1 MNIEESK
8 KLNKL
13 ITITCYVYIALAVV
27 LLIILLAYIG
37 HKIDGGLC
45 YENSIKINQFENITS
60 I

>member
-1 MNIEESK
+1 MNIEESR

-37 HKIDGGLC
+37 HQIDGGVC
-45 YENSIKINQFENITS
+45 YENYITFN
-60 I
+60 